1 MKVWIAVLKW
11 FGLGWI
17 TLGVIAIIM
26 GIVGT
31 WMKGGFTAVQE
42 LMSPLNFKN
51 SAAVL
56 ITLAPGLG
64 ALYWADKLAAKQ
76 RQHDAR
82 SKPSG
87 SMAGSGEKRG
97 PV

>member
-1 MKVWIAVLKW
+1 MKIWIAVLKW
-11 FGLGWI
+11 FGFGWI
-17 TLGVIAIIM
+17 ALGCIAIIM

-31 WMKGGFTAVQE
+31 WMNGGFAAVQE
-42 LMSPLNFKN
+42 LMSPLNFQN

-64 ALYWADKLAAKQ
+64 ALYWADKLAAKRRQ
-76 RQHDAR
+76 RDAKS

-87 SMAGSGEKRG
+87 SMAGEKKG
-97 PV
+97 SV